1 MLARS
6 TPYLD
11 RRPDPADPLRLFCFH
26 HAGGGA
32 ASFTGWRE
40 ALGPAVAVFPVQL
53 PGRERRA
60 GEARITDMA
69 RLVDELDR
77 QVGPW
82 LDRPYA
88 FYGHSLGALVGY
100 ALAQRRLARGNPA
113 PVRLIAGA
121 YPGPA
126 LAAPLSAVPELDD
139 ETLATLLVDIGG
151 MSEVVRRYPEWTA
164 AAIALL
170 RDDLRI
176 CHSYRAPGTDR
187 PLPCPIDVCTG
198 LSDPLV
204 SRADADAWAAHT
216 TDRCAVH
223 VLPGGHLFLTESRE
237 RLLRIVRGLLSGS
250 AVLAAPLA
258 EPTDATGA
266 SAGG

>member
-1 MLARS
+1 MPAKG

-11 RRPDPADPLRLFCFH
+11 RRPDPADRLRLFCFH

-40 ALGPAVAVFPVQL
+40 ALGPAVAVYPVQL

-60 GEARITDMA
+60 GEARITDIT

-88 FYGHSLGALVGY
+88 FYGHSLGALAGY
-100 ALAQRRLARGNPA
+100 ALAQRRLARGHPA
-113 PVRLIAGA
+113 PARLIAGA

-139 ETLATLLVDIGG
+139 ETLAALLVDIGG
-151 MSEVVRRYPEWTA
+151 MSEIVRRYPEWAA

-170 RDDLRI
+170 RDDLKI
-176 CHSYRAPGTDR
+176 CHSYRAPAVDR
-187 PLPCPIDVCTG
+187 RVPCPIDVCTG
-198 LSDPLV
+198 VSDPLV
-204 SRADADAWAAHT
+204 SRADAAAWAAHT
-216 TDRCAVH
+216 TGPCEVH
-223 VLPGGHLFLTESRE
+223 VLPGGHLFLMESRE
-237 RLLRIVRGLLSGS
+237 RLLSVVGGLLSGP
-250 AVLAAPLA
+250 AVLTAPA
-258 EPTDATGA
+258 RGPGGATEGG
-266 SAGG
+266 AGG

>member
-1 MLARS
+1 MMARS
-6 TPYLD
+6 TLYLD
-11 RRPDPADPLRLFCFH
+11 RRPDPADELRLFCFH

-32 ASFTGWRE
+32 SSFAGWRE
-40 ALGPAVAVFPVQL
+40 ALEPAIAVFPVQL

-60 GEARITDMA
+60 SESRITDLT
-69 RLVDELDR
+69 RLINELDK

-88 FYGHSLGALVGY
+88 FYGHSLGALIGY

-126 LAAPLSAVPELDD
+126 LPAPLSAVPGLDD
-139 ETLATLLVDIGG
+139 ETLAALLVDIGG

-176 CHSYRAPGTDR
+176 CHSYRASASDH
-187 PLPCPIDVCTG
+187 PLPCPVDVCTG
-198 LSDPLV
+198 ISDPLV

-216 TDRCAVH
+216 TAHCGVH
-223 VLPGGHLFLTESRE
+223 VLPGGHLFVTECRE
-237 RLLRIVRGLLSGS
+237 HLLRMVADLLSTFR
-250 AVLAAPLA
+250 P
-258 EPTDATGA
+258 
-266 SAGG
+266 

>member
-1 MLARS
+1 MNSQASAVRS

-11 RRPDPADPLRLFCFH
+11 RRPDPADELRLFCFH

-32 ASFTGWRE
+32 ASFSGWQQ
-40 ALGPAVAVFPVQL
+40 ALEPHVSVYPVQL

-60 GEARITDMA
+60 GEARITD
-69 RLVDELDR
+69 LGELIDDLNR

-88 FYGHSLGALVGY
+88 FYGHSLGALTSYV
-100 ALAQRRLARGNPA
+100 LAQRRLADGNPA

-126 LAAPLSAVPELDD
+126 LSAPLRGTSELDD
-139 ETLATLLVDIGG
+139 EAVGALLVEIGG
-151 MSEVVRRYPEWTA
+151 MSPIVRRYPEWSA

-176 CHSYRAPGTDR
+176 CHSYRPPANDR

-198 LSDPLV
+198 DSDPLI
-204 SRADADAWAAHT
+204 SRADADAWTAHT
-216 TDRCAVH
+216 TADCEVH
-223 VLPGGHLFLTESRE
+223 VLPGGHLFLVESRE
-237 RLLRIVRGLLSGS
+237 HLLGVVASLLPGAAVRS
-250 AVLAAPLA
+250 
-258 EPTDATGA
+258 
-266 SAGG
+266 